1 MVRKKLGVKSV
12 KDLDGAAVC
21 VNSGTTTE
29 LNLADYFR
37 SNNMKYR
44 SVVFEKMDEVVAAY
58 VAGRCDAFT
67 TDASG
72 LAAQRARFKDA
83 YAHVIL
89 SEIISK
95 ETLAPA
101 ARHAHNQ
108 WVELTRCTQNNVKS
122 TRRKS

>member
-37 SNNMKYR
+37 SNNMKYK

-67 TDASG
+67 TDDSG
-72 LAAQRARFKDA
+72 LAAQPARCKDA
-83 YAHVIL
+83 PGIGRA
-89 SEIISK
+89 SGRE
-95 ETLAPA
+95 
-101 ARHAHNQ
+101 RGG
-108 WVELTRCTQNNVKS
+108 QNVWS
-122 TRRKS
+122 TVGA

>member
-37 SNNMKYR
+37 SNNMKYK

-83 YAHVIL
+83 SAHVIL
-89 SEIISK
+89 PEIISK
-95 ETLAPA
+95 EPLGPA
-101 ARHAHNQ
+101 VRPGANQ
-108 WVELTRCTQNNVKS
+108 D
-122 TRRKS
+122 RKRGG